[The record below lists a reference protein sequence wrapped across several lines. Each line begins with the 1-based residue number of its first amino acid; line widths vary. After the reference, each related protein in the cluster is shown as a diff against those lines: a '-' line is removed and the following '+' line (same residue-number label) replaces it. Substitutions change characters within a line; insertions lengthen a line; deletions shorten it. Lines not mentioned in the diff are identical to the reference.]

1 MHSPVVEER
10 ADLVALE
17 LHVMGP
23 AIALSVVLLTNPAV
37 EGKGVFVALEPH
49 VMAVA
54 PVLCAVRRQANPAA
68 GVLGAFVG
76 WVSAMLQAAVSSVL
90 VVRPV

>member
-1 MHSPVVEER
+1 MHSRAVEER
-10 ADLVALE
+10 AVLVLLE

-37 EGKGVFVALEPH
+37 EGKVVFVALEPH

-54 PVLCAVRRQANPAA
+54 PVFRV
-68 GVLGAFVG
+68 
-76 WVSAMLQAAVSSVL
+76 VS
-90 VVRPV
+90 